1 MFLFRENGINF
12 GLKERLKGTRERN
25 KIVEKMDK
33 YSRINS
39 LQWSFVPILYEGLF
53 SGLFLTF

>member
-33 YSRINS
+33 DQRPALLTLTAFS
-39 LQWSFVPILYEGLF
+39 L
-53 SGLFLTF
+53 

>member
-33 YSRINS
+33 YSR
-39 LQWSFVPILYEGLF
+39 SFVPILYEGLF